1 MYYVYYPIHIYDYR
15 YIFKH
20 WRLFKLWFINNVV
33 FLVSYRY
40 RVFVC
45 ISVHLSCKLPRGR
58 YGKRF
63 VSGLLAPSFL
73 LLQRYFQAKMSDLFV
88 LDIGNPPKYCPQCE
102 ESGLITK
109 VKKFRLKADNIL
121 VLMCKNDQVTSDVC
135 SSLKFQCF
143 GSGLGCGS
151 ASAYIFPPGSGSA
164 KYMDPDPQNIW
175 IRIHEGKIEE

>member
-1 MYYVYYPIHIYDYR
+1 MLSFLFNSLVTLTFFLTKCCGSCGGEAVAFFSLSGPFCAFRSKLRTLIYFMYYVYYPIHIYDYR

-88 LDIGNPPKYCPQCE
+88 LDIGKPPKYCPQCE
-102 ESGLITK
+102 ESGLLTK
-109 VKKFRLKADNIL
+109 VK
-121 VLMCKNDQVTSDVC
+121 
-135 SSLKFQCF
+135 
-143 GSGLGCGS
+143 
-151 ASAYIFPPGSGSA
+151 
-164 KYMDPDPQNIW
+164 
-175 IRIHEGKIEE
+175 

>member
-1 MYYVYYPIHIYDYR
+1 M
-15 YIFKH
+15 
-20 WRLFKLWFINNVV
+20 
-33 FLVSYRY
+33 SYRY

-45 ISVHLSCKLPRGR
+45 ISVHLSWKLPRGR

-102 ESGLITK
+102 ESGLLTK

-135 SSLKFQCF
+135 SSLELQCF

-151 ASAYIFPPGSGSA
+151 ASAFIFSLLN
-164 KYMDPDPQNIW
+164 PDPQNRW